1 MTDIVE
7 RLRKFAKTW
16 LSGTHNGEIIYEIT
30 RSSVTDSITTNDL
43 TEAADIIEAQ
53 REALTTV
60 LDAVDGAY
68 RKYGHRFDEADTAI
82 FQSARDTLLTDKTT

>member
-53 REALTTV
+53 RSAIANVEDALSGARELGECTV
-60 LDAVDGAY
+60 CVGKAETILA
-68 RKYGHRFDEADTAI
+68 EL
-82 FQSARDTLLTDKTT
+82 DTLLTDKTT